1 MSLSL
6 SLTLFLKIAERKMEE
21 EGKWSQGKVV
31 MAPSLYSEMG
41 WPNYFA
47 KLT

>member
-1 MSLSL
+1 
-6 SLTLFLKIAERKMEE
+6 MEE
-21 EGKWSQGKVV
+21 EGKWSQRKVV